1 MKIDLW
7 INYTISFWRKR
18 ELKRY
23 SFNYIHSHSKH
34 NLNMWSLS
42 FTELVQTNNC
52 DFLHI
57 NVSIFFIQII
67 SWISQN
73 YFMIYTFQVWSVNNK
88 NVNIDYLMSSN
99 WQRSSGISN
108 ASWLMHHFSNV
119 TVSLTMNRCVLST
132 ASVNYDRLKN
142 KWTGFD
148 N

>member
-1 MKIDLW
+1 MDQLYDIFLEKKRIK
-7 INYTISFWRKR
+7 TI
-18 ELKRY
+18 LVQLY
-23 SFNYIHSHSKH
+23 SHYKH

-52 DFLHI
+52 DFPHI

-73 YFMIYTFQVWSVNNK
+73 YFMIYTFQVWSVK

-142 KWTGFD
+142 KWAGFD